1 MTAANESVNESL
13 VVAATQNCK
22 RSQILGTQV
31 ISQGTAAR
39 LGLVDQVWVDLEQK
53 QVLVLGVR
61 QAAFSGGSQ
70 LLELSQVSALG
81 RDALLI
87 RSEEVFD
94 DLDLDG
100 LVKLVGSDVVTEAGI
115 RLGKVKDF
123 IFEPSSGLLTD
134 LVLSALGIPLLSGYL
149 DTTYLMAVGDI
160 LSVGSRRIIAVG
172 GAETRL
178 VIEQENL
185 LRRWFNVGVAPWE
198 SSAQAALP
206 SSTLTEEIEEE
217 VFDEGYEDEYEEEY
231 EQGYTDSE
239 APYEPAVPA
248 QEPIAEEPIADELA
262 PDHDIAPGAEA
273 TQLEEDE
280 DPQG

>member
-1 MTAANESVNESL
+1 MTAAHESVNESL
-13 VVAATQNCK
+13 VVASTQNCK

-39 LGLVDQVWVDLEQK
+39 LGLVDQLWVDLERK

-87 RSEEVFD
+87 PNEEVFE

-206 SSTLTEEIEEE
+206 SSTLSEQIEEE
-217 VFDEGYEDEYEEEY
+217 VFDEGYEDEYEQEY
-231 EQGYTDSE
+231 EQGYADSE
-239 APYEPAVPA
+239 LPYEPTPPVG
-248 QEPIAEEPIADELA
+248 EPMAEELNPEEAFA
-262 PDHDIAPGAEA
+262 PSAE
-273 TQLEEDE
+273 TSQPEENQ
-280 DPQG
+280 DPQV

>member
-13 VVAATQNCK
+13 VVASSQNCK

-31 ISQGTAAR
+31 ISQATAAR

-134 LVLSALGIPLLSGYL
+134 LVLSALGIPLLSGYV

-160 LSVGSRRIIAVG
+160 LSAGSRRIIAVG

-198 SSAQAALP
+198 SPPQAALP
-206 SSTLTEEIEEE
+206 SSTLAEEIEEE

-231 EQGYTDSE
+231 EQGYADSE
-239 APYEPAVPA
+239 APYESTAPAG
-248 QEPIAEEPIADELA
+248 EPMAEELTPEEGF
-262 PDHDIAPGAEA
+262 APGSEA

-280 DPQG
+280 DPQS